1 MNRRELLA
9 GIGSVGVLGGAGTVL
24 VRGLPSFG
32 DDGSETA
39 DGENDRNP
47 LEVETIHAEGSEAG
61 TFAVPT
67 DGVTTIMFFTT
78 GCGNC
83 QAQMPRLAAAREELV
98 DKHGDR
104 VQFLSATY
112 QTPDTLPEA
121 DLREWWT
128 THSGNW
134 NVGYDSGL
142 AGSYGVVG
150 FPVTIVVDTDGEK
163 HWEETGVQGTDRIV
177 GAVESVLETE
187 TFDTDAT
194 DEADTDA
201 TDERSDEQTA

>member
-1 MNRRELLA
+1 MNRRELIA

-24 VRGLPSFG
+24 VRGLPSFDNG
-32 DDGSETA
+32 ESETDDGE
-39 DGENDRNP
+39 DDRNP
-47 LEVETIHAEGSEAG
+47 LEVETIDAEGSEAG

-83 QAQMPRLAAAREELV
+83 QAQMPRLADAREELV

-163 HWEETGVQGTDRIV
+163 HWEETGVQSTDKIV

-187 TFDTDAT
+187 TFDDDSGEEST
-194 DEADTDA
+194 DESG
-201 TDERSDEQTA
+201 DESTA